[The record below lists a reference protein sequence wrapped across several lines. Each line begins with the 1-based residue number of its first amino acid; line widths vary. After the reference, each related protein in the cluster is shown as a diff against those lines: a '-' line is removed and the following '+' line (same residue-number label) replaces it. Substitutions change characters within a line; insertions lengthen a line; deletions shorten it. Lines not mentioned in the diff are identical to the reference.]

1 MHAPT
6 FLSVYS
12 EQGFV
17 VLPGFYTPGEVS
29 ELSSAFDRL
38 ERRAQGLREPT
49 KIGDSLFVVE
59 GRGHA
64 VRIDRI
70 VWCGG
75 AEPALGAL
83 GRSAALLATAAAVLG
98 SREMDQLINQ
108 AHIKNPGD
116 GVRFDFHQDSAH
128 RRYGTDLFHDVNG
141 SGSFVQTL
149 TALDP
154 MDAANGGLFVL
165 PGSHRRGHVPLVD
178 GKLPDGAFDLS
189 RVIPLVLAPGDT
201 LFMSPFTVHGSGP
214 NCGTTRRRLF
224 INGFATPGANR
235 REYPG
240 AGRGVRVTA
249 PLDPGIE
256 PPRAA

>member
-1 MHAPT
+1 VHAST
-6 FLSVYS
+6 FLSEYT
-12 EQGFV
+12 ERGFV
-17 VLPGFYTPGEVS
+17 VLPGFYAPGEVA
-29 ELSSAFDRL
+29 ELSLAFDRL
-38 ERRAQGLREPT
+38 EARAQGLT
-49 KIGDSLFVVE
+49 GKTTLQNSLVVVE
-59 GRGHA
+59 PQGPA
-64 VRIDRI
+64 VKIDRI

-75 AEPALGAL
+75 AEPVLGTL
-83 GRSAALLATAAAVLG
+83 GRSPALLAAAASLLG

-141 SGSFVQTL
+141 QGSFVQTL

-154 MDAANGGLFVL
+154 MDADNGGLFVL
-165 PGSHRRGHVPLVD
+165 PESHRRGHVAPVD
-178 GKLPDGAFDLS
+178 GKLPDGIFDLS
-189 RVIPLVLAPGDT
+189 RAVPLVLAPGDT

-214 NCGTTRRRLF
+214 NRGATRRRLF

-240 AGRGVRVTA
+240 AGCGFRVTA
-249 PLDPGIE
+249 PFTPGIE

>member
-1 MHAPT
+1 VHAST
-6 FLSVYS
+6 FLSEYT
-12 EQGFV
+12 ERGFV
-17 VLPGFYTPGEVS
+17 VCPGFYGPGDIA
-29 ELSSAFDRL
+29 ELSHAFDRL
-38 ERRAQGLREPT
+38 EARARGLTAPT
-49 KIGDSLFVVE
+49 RVGDALFVVE
-59 GRGHA
+59 SRGES
-64 VRIDRI
+64 VKIDRI

-83 GRSAALLATAAAVLG
+83 GRSPALLAAAASVLG
-98 SREMDQLINQ
+98 TRDMDQLINQ

-141 SGSFVQTL
+141 NGSFVQTL

-154 MDAANGGLFVL
+154 MDGENGGLFVL
-165 PGSHRRGHVPLVD
+165 PGSHRRGHVAPVD
-178 GKLPDGAFDLS
+178 GKLPDGAFDLT
-189 RVIPLVLAPGDT
+189 RAVPLVLSPGDT

-214 NCGTTRRRLF
+214 NRGASRRRLF

-240 AGRGVRVTA
+240 AGRGLRVTA
-249 PLDPGIE
+249 PFDPGIE
-256 PPRAA
+256 PTRAA

>member
-1 MHAPT
+1 VHTPT
-6 FLSVYS
+6 FLSEYT
-12 EQGFV
+12 ERGFAV
-17 VLPGFYTPGEVS
+17 IPGFYSPGEIT

-38 ERRAQGLREPT
+38 ETRAQALREPT
-49 KIGDSLFVVE
+49 KLGDSLFVVE
-59 GRGHA
+59 GRAGA

-75 AEPALGAL
+75 AEPVLGTL
-83 GRSAALLATAAAVLG
+83 GRSPALLAAAAAVLG
-98 SREMDQLINQ
+98 SLRMEQLINQ

-141 SGSFVQTL
+141 RGSFVQTL

-154 MDAANGGLFVL
+154 MDGENGGLFVL
-165 PGSHRRGHVPLVD
+165 PGSHRRGHVAPVN
-178 GKLPDGAFDLS
+178 GQLPDGAFDLS
-189 RVIPLVLAPGDT
+189 GAIPLVLAPGDT

-214 NCGTTRRRLF
+214 NRGTTRRRLF

-240 AGRGVRVTA
+240 AGRGFAVTA
-249 PLDPGIE
+249 PYDPGIE

>member
-1 MHAPT
+1 VHAST
-6 FLSVYS
+6 FLSDYT
-12 EQGFV
+12 ERGFA
-17 VLPGFYTPGEVS
+17 VLPGFYGPAELA
-29 ELSSAFDRL
+29 ELSHAFDRL
-38 ERRAQGLREPT
+38 EARAHGLRERT
-49 KIGDSLFVVE
+49 KVGDSLFVVE
-59 GRGHA
+59 TRGAA
-64 VRIDRI
+64 VKIDRI

-75 AEPALGAL
+75 AEPVLGAL
-83 GRSAALLATAAAVLG
+83 GRTPALLAAAASLLG
-98 SREMDQLINQ
+98 SRDMDQLINQ

-141 SGSFVQTL
+141 RGSFVQTL

-154 MDAANGGLFVL
+154 MDADNGGLFVL
-165 PGSHRRGHVPLVD
+165 PESHRRGHVAPVD
-178 GKLPDGAFDLS
+178 GKLPDGVFELA
-189 RVIPLVLAPGDT
+189 RAIPLVLSPGDT

-214 NCGTTRRRLF
+214 NRGSTRRRLF

-240 AGRGVRVTA
+240 AGRGFRVTA